1 MNKILIIEDDEDIR
15 ELMRESLTHQ
25 EYNIIV
31 AESGQSGVDQA
42 QKYLPDAIVCDIMMP
57 GLDGYEVFK
66 TLRHN
71 PNTAMIPFIF
81 LTAVDSEEERAYAL
95 KLGVEDYLN
104 KPCTIKQLKDA
115 IAKVLNLK

>member
-15 ELMRESLTHQ
+15 ELMRESLTYQ

-31 AESGQSGVDQA
+31 AESGQSGIDQA
-42 QKYLPDAIVCDIMMP
+42 LKYLPDAIVCDIMMP
-57 GLDGYEVFK
+57 GLNGYEVFK
-66 TLRHN
+66 ALRQN
-71 PNTAMIPFIF
+71 SNTAMIPFIF
-81 LTAVDSEEERAYAL
+81 LTAVNSEEERAYAL

-104 KPCTIKQLKDA
+104 KPCTVKQLKGA

>member
-15 ELMRESLTHQ
+15 ELMRESLTDQ

-31 AESGQSGVDQA
+31 AESGQSGIDQA

-66 TLRHN
+66 ALRQN
-71 PNTAMIPFIF
+71 SNTAMIPFIF
-81 LTAVDSEEERAYAL
+81 LTAVNSEEERAYAL

-104 KPCTIKQLKDA
+104 KPCTVKQLKDA

>member
-15 ELMRESLTHQ
+15 ELMRESLTYQ

-31 AESGQSGVDQA
+31 AESGQSGIDQA
-42 QKYLPDAIVCDIMMP
+42 LKYLPDAIVCDIMMP
-57 GLDGYEVFK
+57 GLKGYEVFK
-66 TLRHN
+66 ALRQN
-71 PNTAMIPFIF
+71 SNTAMIPFIF
-81 LTAVDSEEERAYAL
+81 LTAVNSEEERAYAL

-104 KPCTIKQLKDA
+104 KPCTVKQLKGA